1 MRILRNPNF
10 NFIRWRWHAI
20 VLSVVVIAAG
30 VATAISRGGLPL
42 GVDFSGGTV
51 VVVQFAQA
59 SSEDAIRQALGPMS
73 NAATVQRYGAVQ
85 DRSFLI
91 RLPLTEGTEGAEM
104 ASNLDQVAQQVEGTI
119 RAANI
124 GEFQVI
130 LKEFV
135 GPTIGADLQRRGIWA
150 TLTAIGGILV
160 YIGIRFRFAFAIG
173 AVVAT
178 FHDIL
183 VVLAFLMWFGYDLT
197 LNVVAAILTIA
208 GYSVNDTIVV
218 FDRVRENQRL
228 ARREP
233 LDQLVNRA
241 VNQTLARTVITA
253 GTTFLAVTSLFVLGG
268 EVLRG
273 FAFSM
278 LVGIAAGTYS
288 TVFIAAAIA
297 IVLSKRQPVAQGAR
311 AGADARRR
319 A

>member
-1 MRILRNPNF
+1 
-10 NFIRWRWHAI
+10 
-20 VLSVVVIAAG
+20 V
-30 VATAISRGGLPL
+30 
-42 GVDFSGGTV
+42 
-51 VVVQFAQA
+51 
-59 SSEDAIRQALGPMS
+59 RQALGPVGAQAS
-73 NAATVQRYGAVQ
+73 VQRYGPVQ
-85 DRSFLI
+85 DQSLVV
-91 RLPLTEGTEGAEM
+91 RLPVEEGGEVGFNLNR
-104 ASNLDQVAQQVEGTI
+104 ASQQVQEALRG
-119 RAANI
+119 AGI
-124 GEFQVI
+124 GDFTVI
-130 LKEFV
+130 KTEIV
-135 GPTIGADLQRRGIWA
+135 GPTIGADLRRKGIWA
-150 TLTAIGGILV
+150 TLSAIGGILL
-160 YIGIRFRFAFAIG
+160 YIGVRFRFAFAIG

-183 VVLAFLMWFGYDLT
+183 VTLAFLMWFGYDLT

-208 GYSVNDTIVV
+208 GYSVNDTIAV

-253 GTTFLAVTSLFVLGG
+253 GTTFLAVSSLFVLGG

-273 FAFSM
+273 FAFTM

-297 IVLSKRQPVAQGAR
+297 IVLSRRPPVTPGAR
-311 AGADARRR
+311 AAADARRR

>member
-30 VATAISRGGLPL
+30 IATAVARGGLPL

-51 VVVQFAQA
+51 VVVQFAQP
-59 SSEDAIRQALGPMS
+59 SSEDTVRQALGPMS
-73 NAATVQRYGAVQ
+73 SEATVQRYGAVQ

-91 RLPLTEGTEGAEM
+91 RLPLTEGTEVA
-104 ASNLDQVAQQVEGTI
+104 ANLAQVAQQVESTL

-130 LKEFV
+130 LREAV

-150 TLTAIGGILV
+150 TLTAIGGILI

-233 LDQLVNRA
+233 LEQIDNRA
-241 VNQTLARTVITA
+241 VNQTLARTIITA
-253 GTTFLAVTSLFVLGG
+253 GTTFLAVVSLFVLGG

-278 LVGIAAGTYS
+278 LVGIVAGTYS

-297 IVLSKRQPVAQGAR
+297 IVLSRRQPVTQGAR

>member
-30 VATAISRGGLPL
+30 VATAVARGGLPL

-51 VVVQFAQA
+51 VVVQFAQP
-59 SSEDAIRQALGPMS
+59 SSEDTVRRALGPMS
-73 NAATVQRYGAVQ
+73 SEATVQRYGAVQ

-91 RLPLTEGTEGAEM
+91 RLPLTEGAET
-104 ASNLDQVAQQVEGTI
+104 AANLDQVAQQVEGTL

-130 LKEFV
+130 LREFV

-150 TLTAIGGILV
+150 TLTAIGGILI

-233 LDQLVNRA
+233 LEQIVNRA
-241 VNQTLARTVITA
+241 VNQTLARTIITA
-253 GTTFLAVTSLFVLGG
+253 GTTFLAVVSLFVLGG

-297 IVLSKRQPVAQGAR
+297 IVLSKRQPMTQGAR